1 MTDEARI
8 DGITV
13 STLRH
18 PATIICVHTR
28 LRGAALSVDLLEPLR
43 SVAALEACLL
53 RPGARL
59 IGIELPSST
68 FIEARAVG
76 PECVIW
82 AVRSACVAE
91 QLVGKRRYKGE
102 SKQRQTAGMRSVRR
116 EMLET
121 LRSGRCGV
129 TLELGDV
136 LAAYLLDDAAGH
148 ALGALLCAI
157 RVAQAVKRD
166 VVERVPGA
174 PRLEKRYPQR
184 LRAFSSSVEPI
195 QIQAP

>member
-1 MTDEARI
+1 
-8 DGITV
+8 
-13 STLRH
+13 
-18 PATIICVHTR
+18 
-28 LRGAALSVDLLEPLR
+28 
-43 SVAALEACLL
+43 
-53 RPGARL
+53 
-59 IGIELPSST
+59 
-68 FIEARAVG
+68 
-76 PECVIW
+76 
-82 AVRSACVAE
+82 
-91 QLVGKRRYKGE
+91 
-102 SKQRQTAGMRSVRR
+102 MRSVRR